1 MSNAPTDWYLEI
13 IDCRHRGSKT
23 GQGAAFPS
31 ETEARVAFEKAR
43 LLAVPKRR
51 AEFLVDL
58 HNDNDDLLDT
68 ILIDATGF
76 EALTGAPPASA
87 DEYDASDA
95 AFWREARAARALR
108 AAPNARQGA

>member
-1 MSNAPTDWYLEI
+1 MSNAPADWYLEI

-31 ETEARVAFEKAR
+31 EAEARAAFEKAR
-43 LLAVPKRR
+43 CLEVPKRR

-58 HNDNDDLLDT
+58 HNDNNDLLDT

-76 EALTGAPPASA
+76 EALTGEPPLSA
-87 DEYDASDA
+87 DAYDASDA
-95 AFWREARAARALR
+95 AFWHEARAARALR
-108 AAPNARQGA
+108 EAPNASQGA